1 MSTPASSAPATPPA
15 PAPAKVRVA
24 VVGAG
29 YWGINHVR
37 TFARL
42 EGCQLVRVCDQ
53 SEGSLKRAAGLAPG
67 ARLGTSFAEVL
78 ADPEVDAV
86 VLATPAVAHAPQ
98 SLEALAAGKHVFV
111 EKPMALRVSD
121 AEAVARRAEETGRT
135 FMVGHLMLYHA
146 AVLRLREMIQSGE
159 IGDIYYLYALRVNL
173 GRLRQDENAM
183 WSLMPH
189 DISII
194 NFLVGQSPVTVAAR
208 GQSYLQPG
216 VQDVVFVNLEFAAG
230 QMAQIQVSWLDP
242 RKERRLTVVG
252 SKCMVELD
260 DAHPTEKLRIYDK
273 GFTRP
278 PEFTQYGEYLTVR
291 QGDIHIPHMDLP
303 EPLNV
308 ECRHFIQSIQQGQ
321 TPRTGAREGLE
332 VVKVLEAAQRSLDR
346 RGAPMGVG
354 PSAG

>member
-1 MSTPASSAPATPPA
+1 MPEPH
-15 PAPAKVRVA
+15 KVRVA

-42 EGCQLVRVCDQ
+42 PGCQLVRVCDP
-53 SEGSLKRAAGLAPG
+53 SEAALRRAAALAPG
-67 ARLGTSFAEVL
+67 ARLGPSLSEVL
-78 ADPEVDAV
+78 DDPEVDAV
-86 VLATPAVAHAPQ
+86 VLATPAVDHAAQ
-98 SLEALAAGKHVFV
+98 ALQAIAAGKHVFV
-111 EKPMALRVSD
+111 EKPMALRAS
-121 AEAVARRAEETGRT
+121 EAQAVLRQAEEAGRT

-146 AVLRLREMIQSGE
+146 AVLRLREMIQAGE
-159 IGDIYYLYALRVNL
+159 IGEVYYLYALRVNL
-173 GRLRQDENAM
+173 GRLRKDENAM

-194 NFLVGQSPVTVAAR
+194 NFLLGQTPVTVAAR

-216 VQDVVFVNLEFAAG
+216 VQDVVFVNLEFAGG

-252 SKCMVELD
+252 SQRMVELD

-273 GFTRP
+273 GFSRP
-278 PEFTQYGEYLTVR
+278 PEFTQYGEYLSVR
-291 QGDIHIPHMDLP
+291 QGDIHIPHLDMP

-308 ECRHFIQSIQQGQ
+308 ECRHFIECIQAG
-321 TPRTGAREGLE
+321 TVPRSGAREGVE

-346 RGAPMGVG
+346 RGAPVG
-354 PSAG
+354 IS